1 MIVLNHFFFFHLLLN
16 SVKYLA
22 FGPAC
27 VDCWKLYF
35 RASKYNFIFSPESQ
49 TTFLLAQTIS
59 HLQKTN
65 MKTCHWHCQHI
76 SSVVLSLPIIKKS
89 YLTAPT
95 GNQTQGLRP
104 NVQYQCSGLMLWFN
118 IPCLNGSG
126 QSTGTLINCF
136 NFMIIYDMYIQ
147 YFKYIFWYCLN
158 INIFS
163 LMTAS
168 SFEYL

>member
-1 MIVLNHFFFFHLLLN
+1 
-16 SVKYLA
+16 
-22 FGPAC
+22 
-27 VDCWKLYF
+27 
-35 RASKYNFIFSPESQ
+35 
-49 TTFLLAQTIS
+49 
-59 HLQKTN
+59 

-168 SFEYL
+168 SFEYLQACYTRQLPYCICGWQFNILLLFCDLCIYIRYICR